1 MCVCIQLPVC
11 LPVTECES
19 VSWGC
24 TSTVGLNAM
33 TRLRELLCAERSRN
47 QKMTEM
53 ISSLKQDKELLQ
65 HELAAKAALI
75 CDFLQDKLRPG
86 RVWIGSPPTDELSH
100 YNIYL
105 YTVFATVNANSWL
118 IC

>member
-1 MCVCIQLPVC
+1 
-11 LPVTECES
+11 
-19 VSWGC
+19 
-24 TSTVGLNAM
+24 M

-47 QKMTEM
+47 QKMTEV

-86 RVWIGSPPTDELSH
+86 RVWTGSPATDDLNH
-100 YNIYL
+100 YNINSL
-105 YTVFATVNANSWL
+105 EQIDSWL
-118 IC
+118 TRLSKITPVFVHYISCYSK